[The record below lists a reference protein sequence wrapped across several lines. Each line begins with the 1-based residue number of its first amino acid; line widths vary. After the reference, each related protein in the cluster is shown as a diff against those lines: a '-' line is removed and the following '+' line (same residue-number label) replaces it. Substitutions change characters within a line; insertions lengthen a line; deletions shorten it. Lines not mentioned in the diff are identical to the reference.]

1 MLINRILIVGHGSIG
16 KRHLQLA
23 RNLFPDADI
32 RVLRHLKST
41 STPENSNGCFDNI
54 EDVHS
59 FAPQLAVIANPATF
73 HTDVALKLTEQG
85 VHLLI
90 EKPIAASQE
99 SIQLLLDLSR
109 KNNTVLLVGYNLR
122 FLSSLQEFRSA
133 LHLQTIGKVL
143 SVRCEIGQ
151 FLPSWRPNT
160 DYRQGVSARSK
171 LGGGVLLELS
181 HEIDYLRWIFGEVEW
196 VTAILSQQSDL
207 DIDVEDTAH
216 LIFGFTDKIED
227 KIQLIA
233 SVNLDFIRHDI
244 TRLCTAIGDIG
255 SLRWDG
261 IAGTIEQFDLESKT
275 WVEVFRDEEKDS
287 YASEWKHFLKCI
299 SGYEKPLI
307 SGNDGLKVLEVIEAA
322 RQSSLDKEQVKVVYE
337 KSKE

>member
-133 LHLQTIGKVL
+133 LRLQTIGKVL

-216 LIFGFTDKIED
+216 LIFGFTAKIED

>member
-16 KRHLQLA
+16 KHHLQLA

-54 EDVHS
+54 EDAHS

-73 HTDVALKLTEQG
+73 HIEVALKLTEQG

-90 EKPIAASQE
+90 EKPIAASRE

-109 KNNTVLLVGYNLR
+109 KNNTILLVGYNLR
-122 FLSSLQEFRSA
+122 FLSSLQEYRSA

-160 DYRQGVSARSK
+160 DYKQGVSARSK

-216 LIFGFTDKIED
+216 LIFGFTAKIVD

-233 SVNLDFIRHDI
+233 SANLDFIRHDT
-244 TRLCTAIGDIG
+244 TRSCTAIGDKG

-261 IAGTIEQFDLESKT
+261 LAGTVEQFDLESKT

-287 YASEWKHFLKCI
+287 YISEWKHFLKCI

-307 SGNDGLKVLEVIEAA
+307 SGNDGLKVLEIIEAA
-322 RQSSLDKEQVKVVYE
+322 RQSSLDKVQVKVVYE

>member
-32 RVLRHLKST
+32 RVLMHLKST
-41 STPENSNGCFDNI
+41 STPDNSNGCFDNI

-73 HTDVALKLTEQG
+73 HTAVALKLTEWG

-90 EKPIAASQE
+90 EKPIAVSQE

-133 LHLQTIGKVL
+133 LHLQKIGKVL
-143 SVRCEIGQ
+143 SVRCEVGQ

-216 LIFGFTDKIED
+216 LIFGFTAKIED
-227 KIQLIA
+227 RIQLIA
-233 SVNLDFIRHDI
+233 SVNLDFIRRDI
-244 TRLCTAIGDIG
+244 TRLCTAIGDQG

-261 IAGTIEQFDLESKT
+261 LAGTIGQFDLESKT

>member
-216 LIFGFTDKIED
+216 LIFGFTAKIED

>member
-16 KRHLQLA
+16 KRHLGLA
-23 RNLFPDADI
+23 RNFFPDADI
-32 RVLRHLKST
+32 RVLRHVKST

-54 EDVHS
+54 EDAYS

-73 HTDVALKLTEQG
+73 HIEVALKLTEHG

-90 EKPIAASQE
+90 EKPIAASRE
-99 SIQLLLDLSR
+99 SILLLLDLSR

-151 FLPSWRPNT
+151 FLPSWRPNA
-160 DYRQGVSARSK
+160 DYKQGVSARSM

-216 LIFGFTDKIED
+216 LIFGFTTKIVD

-233 SVNLDFIRHDI
+233 SVNLDFIRHD
-244 TRLCTAIGDIG
+244 TARLCTAIGDKG

-261 IAGTIEQFDLESKT
+261 LAGTVEQFDLESKT

-287 YASEWKHFLKCI
+287 YVSEWKHFLKCI
-299 SGYEKPLI
+299 LGYEKPLI
-307 SGNDGLKVLEVIEAA
+307 SGSDGLKVLEIIEAA
-322 RQSSLDKEQVKVVYE
+322 RQSSLDKVQVKVVYE
-337 KSKE
+337 KPKE

>member
-1 MLINRILIVGHGSIG
+1 
-16 KRHLQLA
+16 LA